1 MFDLVDIWA
10 ARTRNTVQLVSA
22 NDHVHLP
29 NSLHYEGLAIDLH
42 SSDLSGLAGALRGA
56 GYRVLWQIPGHY
68 GHVHVELTDVQPR
81 ALMASLDAVVGVPL
95 ASD

>member
-10 ARTRNTVQLVSA
+10 ARTHNTVRLVSA

-29 NSLHYEGLAIDLH
+29 NSRHYEGLALDLH
-42 SSDLSGLAGALRGA
+42 SSELAGLAGALRGA
-56 GYRVLWQIPGHY
+56 WYRVLWRVPGHY
-68 GHVHVELTDVQPR
+68 GHVHVELNGAESR
-81 ALMASLDAVVGVPL
+81 ALMASLEVGAPR